1 LGRCKQKQR
10 GLRELLCRW
19 PYIIEWEMFITAQGC
34 RLRNDLYYV
43 KWDVKV
49 LLYHTIDRTVEL
61 IVPNIEHCELTFTD

>member
-1 LGRCKQKQR
+1 
-10 GLRELLCRW
+10 
-19 PYIIEWEMFITAQGC
+19 MFITAQGC